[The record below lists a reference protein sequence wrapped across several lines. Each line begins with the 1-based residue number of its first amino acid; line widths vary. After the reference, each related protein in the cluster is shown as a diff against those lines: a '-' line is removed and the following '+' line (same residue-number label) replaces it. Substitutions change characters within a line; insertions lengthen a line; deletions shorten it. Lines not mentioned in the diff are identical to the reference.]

1 MKKGLLLVLAVLL
14 SCVIIFAQGPEKK
27 IFNDGTIDY
36 LPFGTKLRLENE
48 ALNPETGAVFYS
60 LNFTDS
66 QPYTNPL
73 VLDEEGQFW
82 ISYATQ
88 DIFGKVSPVKH
99 YTAIVDGT
107 APVLRYLIQDG
118 YYMSADNQ
126 IYFTSNTSLI
136 VWGEDT
142 GSGTENIF
150 IRFNDDEYIDF
161 INETAIYLGEE
172 YEDGA
177 YQLESY
183 LVDHVGNTSTPVSQI
198 FYLDNTA
205 PEVEIKI
212 EPDAVIINGR
222 IYIDPE
228 TVLSFVASDEGS
240 GVKDIFASL
249 NGSAFASVLDD
260 FILPVIG
267 DNAIAFYAVDNLG
280 NKSEIKEV
288 SFSNALVLPETDLYL
303 EIEQ

>member
-1 MKKGLLLVLAVLL
+1 MLAVLL

-88 DIFGKVSPVKH
+88 DIFGKVSPVKQ

-107 APVLRYLIQDG
+107 APVLKYLIQDG
-118 YYMSADNQ
+118 FFINNTNDL
-126 IYFTSNTSLI
+126 YFTSNTSL
-136 VWGEDT
+136 VLWGEDT
-142 GSGTENIF
+142 GSGTENLF
-150 IRFNDDEYIDF
+150 VRVNDEAFVDF
-161 INETAIYLGEE
+161 INESAIFLGEE

-183 LVDHVGNTSTPVSQI
+183 LVDRVGNVSNTI
-198 FYLDNTA
+198 SEIVNLDNTA
-205 PEVEIKI
+205 PEVEIQI
-212 EPDAVIINGR
+212 DPDAVILDGEIF
-222 IYIDPE
+222 IDSK
-228 TVLSFVASDEGS
+228 TVLTFVANDEGS
-240 GVKDIFASL
+240 GVKDIFASI
-249 NGSAFASVLDD
+249 NGSEFASVLDD
-260 FILPVIG
+260 FIVPVIG
-267 DNAIAFYAVDNLG
+267 DNTIAFYAVDNLG

-303 EIEQ
+303 EIE